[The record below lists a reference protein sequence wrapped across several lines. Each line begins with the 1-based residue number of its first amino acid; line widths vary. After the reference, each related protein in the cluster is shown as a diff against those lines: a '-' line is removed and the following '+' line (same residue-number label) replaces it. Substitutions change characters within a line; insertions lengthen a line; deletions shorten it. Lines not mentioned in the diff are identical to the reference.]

1 MVVSVGDIHVRQVAL
16 KDDRAFAHFLF
27 GLSATFTRLGSLASF
42 GNDDDSITPL
52 RYLGYV
58 LSKTAQ
64 TLQPK
69 LFAEEE
75 WARVNKSFLDRN
87 DCAALLRAFQLNLSK
102 ALDAGE
108 FQRFVP
114 QVYQDPGLRF
124 NLSSSGCLEIDPP
137 SHRQVIFKIR

>member
-52 RYLGYV
+52 RYLGYA

-87 DCAALLRAFQLNLSK
+87 DCAALLSAFQLNISK

-114 QVYQDPGLRF
+114 QVYQDPGL
-124 NLSSSGCLEIDPP
+124 
-137 SHRQVIFKIR
+137 